1 MRRWTFATTLVL
13 VFLGLYQ
20 YARIYSYRDP
30 GSLFFDASRA
40 YETKYSDH
48 RLREIRDV
56 HITNE
61 GTSKDASV
69 CAVISTYKRPVEIT
83 VQSAL
88 AGLYSEER
96 RDLHLAI
103 LFAHADPTVHPSWG
117 IDVESISYKSSAL
130 KDYEKLAKYEA
141 EGDTFHKGVEDYA
154 LALEYCLNT
163 TLPWAA
169 IFEDDVLFADSWFAR
184 LKHALS
190 QENTEL
196 ASLLYFRM
204 FNDERATGWGG
215 RGLFANNELYIGTS
229 INVLVLVIL
238 LRMNRSWSTIL
249 PVLIFIPFVVLLFFA
264 SGKATMLPPRPGARK
279 EDFGCCSQAL
289 VYPRHQLQPLMEYL
303 RKAGSGQVD
312 LHINDYGR
320 ENEFYRKSIYP
331 VMVQHRGAT
340 IGSVRGTT
348 VQDARQIWSMAFEE
362 LDPAQLRY
370 EHHKLAKQIWSDPK
384 ITDLG

>member
-1 MRRWTFATTLVL
+1 MRRWTVATTLL
-13 VFLGLYQ
+13 LIFLGFYQ
-20 YARIYSYRDP
+20 YARMYSYRDP

-48 RLREIRDV
+48 RLEEIRN
-56 HITNE
+56 IELTNE

-69 CAVISTYKRPVEIT
+69 CAVISTYKRPVETT

-88 AGLYSEER
+88 AGLYLAER
-96 RDLHLAI
+96 RDLHLAL

-130 KDYEKLAKYEA
+130 KDFDKLAEYEA
-141 EGDTFHKGVEDYA
+141 KGDTSHKGVEDYA

-169 IFEDDVLFADSWFAR
+169 IFEDDILFADSWFAR
-184 LKHALS
+184 LKHAIS
-190 QENTEL
+190 QEDTDL

-204 FNDERATGWGG
+204 FNDERATGWSG
-215 RGLFANNELYIGTS
+215 RGLFANHELYIG
-229 INVLVLVIL
+229 IGIDVFVLLIL
-238 LRMNRSWSTIL
+238 LRMDRSWSTIL
-249 PVLIFIPFVVLLFFA
+249 PALVFVPFVVLLFFA
-264 SGKATMLPPRPGARK
+264 SGKATMLPPRPGVRK
-279 EDFGCCSQAL
+279 EEFGCCSQAL
-289 VYPRHQLQPLMEYL
+289 VYPRHQLRPLMEYL
-303 RKAGSGQVD
+303 RKVESGQVD

-320 ENEFYRKSIYP
+320 MNGFHRKSIYP

-362 LDPAQLRY
+362 LEPAQLQH
-370 EHHKLAKQIWSDPK
+370 EHHKMAKQIWPDTE